1 MKPIPCPK
9 CGGFGMLTY
18 DPAMPFSPANTN
30 CGPWQCPYCMGIG
43 VVCYREEEPVK
54 AKANWQV
61 CDEHEQL
68 YLPGEECVHC
78 KIQRYLMTAFY

>member
-1 MKPIPCPK
+1 MI
-9 CGGFGMLTY
+9 
-18 DPAMPFSPANTN
+18 
-30 CGPWQCPYCMGIG
+30 
-43 VVCYREEEPVK
+43 K

-78 KIQRYLMTAFY
+78 KIQRYEKIIDEIWLLPEFYLDGFKVVMSDQLKDVLNGKV